1 MNSKAAHGAKHGAAK
16 QQQHAAEKGFPS
28 AKGLRIMGGKATDD
42 VLNRTVSHP
51 LRTEDTGILQD
62 MYEICRMEVMDL
74 YSLEEA
80 DISILISF

>member
-1 MNSKAAHGAKHGAAK
+1 
-16 QQQHAAEKGFPS
+16 
-28 AKGLRIMGGKATDD
+28 MGGKATDD